1 MGSRAPDVTVL
12 RALARYWHATP
23 EVLIA
28 HIDRVT
34 AALENWNRR
43 HR

>member
-1 MGSRAPDVTVL
+1 MTVL
-12 RALARYWHATP
+12 RALARYWHAAP
-23 EVLIA
+23 EHLIA
-28 HIDRVT
+28 HIDRAT